1 MLTLYN
7 YIFFQTS
14 ALDYSVVANQ

>member
-7 YIFFQTS
+7 YIFFII
-14 ALDYSVVANQ
+14 